1 MSPSAMLR
9 LICVS
14 LLIGAFVF
22 AGLVTHSVSEWASSS
37 AGFAAAVLN
46 FYTSVVQLHEASVTS
61 LAYRRYPGLGWFLR
75 TIGTPALWLASGF
88 VGVAA
93 SWLVTAAVPAAPD
106 RWLLGGALAT
116 LVLTLIVSH
125 SRETVRLEARRS
137 VVKELLFSWAMSA
150 RPELARRRTE
160 WVASEAWLLGLSD
173 VAADLG
179 VSEARFGFDALDA
192 LHWFQ
197 DSPRCAVPDHALR
210 NQFAVRYPL
219 LRSTF

>member
-1 MSPSAMLR
+1 MSPSALLR
-9 LICVS
+9 LVCVS

-22 AGLVTHSVSEWASSS
+22 AGLVTHDVSEWASSS
-37 AGFAAAVLN
+37 AGFAAALLN
-46 FYTSVVQLHEASVTS
+46 CYSSVVRLHEVSARS

-75 TIGTPALWLASGF
+75 TIGSPGIWLSSVLAGAS
-88 VGVAA
+88 A
-93 SWLVTAAVPAAPD
+93 SWLMTGAAPAAPD
-106 RWLLGGALAT
+106 RWLLGAALVT
-116 LVLTLIVSH
+116 LVFALLLSH
-125 SRETVRLEARRS
+125 ARETARLESRRS
-137 VVKELLFSWAMSA
+137 MVKELLFSWAKAA

-160 WVASEAWLLGLSD
+160 WVASEAWLFGLSD

-210 NQFAVRYPL
+210 AQFAGRYPEL
-219 LRSTF
+219 SSTF

>member
-1 MSPSAMLR
+1 MSPSALLR

-14 LLIGAFVF
+14 LLIGALVF

-37 AGFAAAVLN
+37 AGFASTVLN
-46 FYTSVVQLHEASVTS
+46 FYAGVVQLHEASATS
-61 LAYRRYPGLGWFLR
+61 VAYRRYPGLRWFLR
-75 TIGTPALWLASGF
+75 TIGSPVPWLASGF

-93 SWLVTAAVPAAPD
+93 SWLVTAVVPAAPD
-106 RWLLGGALAT
+106 RWLLGGALGT
-116 LVLTLIVSH
+116 LVLSLIVSH
-125 SRETVRLEARRS
+125 SRETARLDARRS
-137 VVKELLFSWAMSA
+137 MVKELLFAWAMSA

-160 WVASEAWLLGLSD
+160 WVASEAWLFGLSD

-179 VSEARFGFDALDA
+179 VNEARFGFDVLDA

-210 NQFAVRYPL
+210 NEFAVRYPQL
-219 LRSTF
+219 PSTY